1 MKRLACS
8 LSISGLSSSRLTR
21 DYEHFLSSTRQ
32 SHIHGCPMVMID
44 YLYACKIILYITQ
57 ATTIYLVLDIARVA
71 I

>member
-1 MKRLACS
+1 
-8 LSISGLSSSRLTR
+8 
-21 DYEHFLSSTRQ
+21 
-32 SHIHGCPMVMID
+32 MVMID